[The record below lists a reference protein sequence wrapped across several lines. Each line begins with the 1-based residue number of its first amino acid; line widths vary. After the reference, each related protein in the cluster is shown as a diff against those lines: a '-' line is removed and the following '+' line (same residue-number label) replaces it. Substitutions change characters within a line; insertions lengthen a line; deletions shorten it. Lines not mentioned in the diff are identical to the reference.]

1 MQAGNPDEALS
12 PSSSAAAPSAST
24 MPAIPHRGVSGWDIC
39 IDVNGVPEMR
49 KISLRHLRCF
59 AAVADTGSFTLAA
72 ARLYQT
78 QSSLTATIQQF
89 EEEVG
94 LKLFDRTT
102 RRVVMTE
109 DAARFKPIADRVL
122 QDFDTAIG
130 DLKAISLSHRGHV
143 RIASVPSMIEHVLAP
158 ALASFRRAYP
168 DITISVSDGSADKVE
183 RAVLAGEADFG
194 MASRLNNFPDLTYL
208 PILGDRF
215 GVLYPDDHP
224 LAKIRQPLR
233 WVDLSEF
240 EHIAL
245 ANDTGIGAFLDSH
258 PALGFHQKASLHD
271 RASSTNSLFA
281 MLNLGGRIS
290 VLPELSV
297 LASPLKKF
305 TFRELSEPVITREV
319 CLITRQ
325 LRSFSPNTQR
335 LVDALMENI
344 AEDYHWDGPRQDE
357 GKAA

>member
-1 MQAGNPDEALS
+1 
-12 PSSSAAAPSAST
+12 
-24 MPAIPHRGVSGWDIC
+24 
-39 IDVNGVPEMR
+39 MR

-109 DAARFKPIADRVL
+109 DAARFKLVADKVL

-130 DLKAISLSHRGHV
+130 DLKAISLSHRGHA
-143 RIASVPSMIEHVLAP
+143 RIAAVPSMIEHVLTP

-168 DITISVSDGSADKVE
+168 GITISVSDGGADKVE
-183 RAVLAGEADFG
+183 RAVLTGEVDFG
-194 MASRLNNFPDLTYL
+194 ISSRLNNFADLAYL
-208 PILGDRF
+208 PILGDPF
-215 GVLYPDDHP
+215 GVLFPNDHP
-224 LAKIRQPLR
+224 LAKIKRSIR
-233 WVDLSEF
+233 WSDLSGF
-240 EHIAL
+240 EYIAL
-245 ANDTGIGAFLDSH
+245 ATDTGIGAYLDSH
-258 PALGFHQKASLHD
+258 PALGLHQDASLHD
-271 RASSTNSLFA
+271 RASSTTSLFA
-281 MLNLGGRIS
+281 MLNLGGKIS

-297 LASPLKKF
+297 LGSPLKKF
-305 TFRELSEPVITREV
+305 TFRELSEPSVTREV

-335 LVDALMENI
+335 LVDALMETVAVN
-344 AEDYHWDGPRQDE
+344 YHWKSTPADCDHVATAAPADKLPRATSAPGYQ
-357 GKAA
+357 

>member
-1 MQAGNPDEALS
+1 
-12 PSSSAAAPSAST
+12 
-24 MPAIPHRGVSGWDIC
+24 
-39 IDVNGVPEMR
+39 MR

-109 DAARFKPIADRVL
+109 DAARFKPIADKVL
-122 QDFDTAIG
+122 QEFDTAIG

-143 RIASVPSMIEHVLAP
+143 RIAAVSSMIEHALAP
-158 ALASFRRAYP
+158 ALAAFRRSYP

-183 RAVLAGEADFG
+183 RAVLAGEVDFG

-208 PILGDRF
+208 PILGDRY
-215 GVLYPDDHP
+215 GVLFPDDHP
-224 LAKIRQPLR
+224 LAEIKRPLR
-233 WVDLSEF
+233 WDDLSGF
-240 EHIAL
+240 EQIAL

-258 PALGFHQKASLHD
+258 PTLHLHHKASLQD
-271 RASSTNSLFA
+271 RASSTTSLFA
-281 MLNLGGRIS
+281 MLNLGGRIA

-297 LASPLKKF
+297 MASPLKRF
-305 TFRELSEPVITREV
+305 QFRELSDPVITREV

-335 LVDALMENI
+335 LVDALMESI
-344 AEDYHWDGPRQDE
+344 AEDYHWNDTHEDQDQ
-357 GKAA
+357 AA

>member
-1 MQAGNPDEALS
+1 
-12 PSSSAAAPSAST
+12 
-24 MPAIPHRGVSGWDIC
+24 
-39 IDVNGVPEMR
+39 MR

-122 QDFDTAIG
+122 RDFDTALG

-143 RIASVPSMIEHVLAP
+143 RIAAVPSMIEHVLSP
-158 ALASFRRAYP
+158 ALASFRQSYP

-183 RAVLAGEADFG
+183 RAVLAGEVDFG
-194 MASRLNNFPDLTYL
+194 ISSRLNSFPDLAYL
-208 PILGDRF
+208 PILGDRY
-215 GVLYPDDHP
+215 GVLYPNDHP
-224 LAKIRQPLR
+224 LAKIKRQLC
-233 WVDLSEF
+233 WADLSEY

-258 PALGFHQKASLHD
+258 PALNFHQKANLHD
-271 RASSTNSLFA
+271 RASSTTSLFA

-305 TFRELSEPVITREV
+305 VFRELADPVITREV

-344 AEDYHWDGPRQDE
+344 AVDYHWSGLQVNQS
-357 GKAA
+357 KVA